1 MEEQPIQEISPAQ
14 RMYQNHLKNVAK
26 YQKANPEKMREK
38 NKRYLEN
45 MKKNNP
51 DKYEDFLMKKA
62 EYYEKRKLA
71 KSQEKKTLIL

>member
-14 RMYQNHLKNVAK
+14 IMYQNHLKNVAK

-71 KSQEKKTLIL
+71 KSQEKKTLSL

>member
-1 MEEQPIQEISPAQ
+1 MEQEHVQEISPAQ

-38 NKRYLEN
+38 NKRYIEN

-51 DKYEDFLMKKA
+51 EKYEDLLMKKA
-62 EYYEKRKLA
+62 GYYEKRKMA
-71 KSQEKKTLIL
+71 KTLEKNAKNL

>member
-1 MEEQPIQEISPAQ
+1 MEQEHVQEISPAQ

-38 NKRYLEN
+38 NKRYIEN

-51 DKYEDFLMKKA
+51 EKYEDLLMKKA
-62 EYYEKRKLA
+62 EYYEKRKMA
-71 KSQEKKTLIL
+71 KTPEKNAKNL